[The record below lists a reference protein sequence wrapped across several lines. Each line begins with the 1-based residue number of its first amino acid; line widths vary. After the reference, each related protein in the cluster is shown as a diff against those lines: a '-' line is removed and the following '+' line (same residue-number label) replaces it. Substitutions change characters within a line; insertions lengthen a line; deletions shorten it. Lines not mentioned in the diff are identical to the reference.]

1 MDVLECIRVR
11 RSVRSY
17 TNQLVEEEK
26 LKQVLEA
33 ARLAPSAANRQN
45 WKFIVVRDA
54 ELRRQ
59 LAHAAHG
66 QDFVAQAPVVIVAC
80 ATTTEHIMPCG
91 HPAHLVDL
99 AIAIDHMALAAR
111 SLGLGSCWIGA
122 FDQAQ
127 VKNILGIPDRAAVVE
142 LLPIGYPT
150 AWPSLRPRKAIEE
163 VVCYERWA

>member
-1 MDVLECIRVR
+1 MDVLECIRAR

-17 TNQLVEEEK
+17 KNQPVEEDK

-45 WKFIVVRDA
+45 WKFVVVRDA

-59 LAHAAHG
+59 LARAAGG
-66 QDFVAQAPVVIVAC
+66 QGFVAEAPVVIAAC
-80 ATTTEHIMPCG
+80 ATTTEHVMPCG

-111 SLGLGSCWIGA
+111 GLGLGSCWVGA
-122 FDQAQ
+122 FDQAE
-127 VKNILGIPDRAAVVE
+127 VKKTLGIPDSAAVVE
-142 LLPIGYPT
+142 LLPIGYPA
-150 AWPSLRPRKAIEE
+150 AWPSARPRKPIEE
-163 VVCYERWA
+163 VVCYDRWA